1 MLIKSI
7 ESLDNGLNILWNND
21 SLSCFP
27 WLWVRDHSESELDL
41 HPDSKQRQIDVFS
54 NTPNNS
60 VSKVILDKDSQ
71 NILIK
76 WSDDSESSLSFKLL
90 QSLAEPSLPRT
101 NAMNLSNFWNKP
113 SEIKIFPEM
122 S

>member
-7 ESLDNGLNILWNND
+7 ESLDNGLNILWNDN

-27 WLWVRDHSESELDL
+27 WLWVRDHSESEMDL

-60 VSKVILDKDSQ
+60 VSKAILDKGSK

-76 WSDDSESSLSFKLL
+76 WSDDTESSLSFKLL
-90 QSLAEPSLPRT
+90 GTL
-101 NAMNLSNFWNKP
+101 K
-113 SEIKIFPEM
+113 
-122 S
+122 